1 MEILLK
7 VNGNKGKF
15 YVNQNSKTLAEMT
28 FVWAGD
34 DKIIIDHTEVQEAL
48 AGQQVGKQMVQKAVE
63 MARTKHIKIIPL
75 CPFAKSVFDKIAAYE
90 DVLYKPVK

>member
-34 DKIIIDHTEVQEAL
+34 DKIIIDHTEV
-48 AGQQVGKQMVQKAVE
+48 
-63 MARTKHIKIIPL
+63 
-75 CPFAKSVFDKIAAYE
+75 
-90 DVLYKPVK
+90 

>member
-1 MEILLK
+1 MLSKYGRINFSSIRNTFAHTRTYLLQETNTNKMEILLK

-34 DKIIIDHTEVQEAL
+34 DKIIIDHTEV
-48 AGQQVGKQMVQKAVE
+48 
-63 MARTKHIKIIPL
+63 
-75 CPFAKSVFDKIAAYE
+75 
-90 DVLYKPVK
+90 